1 MKSSNNYPPKLHMV
15 LVPEFS
21 LDMPFSSGLQ
31 GRYGEIIAISHIIL
45 FLLIDTYCWEYEWFH
60 RTTDEAFY

>member
-31 GRYGEIIAISHIIL
+31 GRYGEIIVNCCNFTYYFVSTHRY
-45 FLLIDTYCWEYEWFH
+45 LLLGV
-60 RTTDEAFY
+60 